1 MPKNIIYLNY
11 LNPFYKNELNI
22 NNDLNKK
29 YYASQRDYAKIFN
42 EISEIFEKI
51 FIKKTKEYYLQD
63 IAVVCHYDIMYLAEI
78 VKEIKF
84 TSNLKS
90 NRKIF
95 YGFSK
100 MNKSQYLKFLLNKR
114 LNRMKKNQDFTMK
127 YRDLIKNVLFS
138 DVMSRVI

>member
-51 FIKKTKEYYLQD
+51 FISVGPN
-63 IAVVCHYDIMYLAEI
+63 IAATRPPERTIEMALALNSFSQLS
-78 VKEIKF
+78 VAA
-84 TSNLKS
+84 NL
-90 NRKIF
+90 
-95 YGFSK
+95 
-100 MNKSQYLKFLLNKR
+100 
-114 LNRMKKNQDFTMK
+114 
-127 YRDLIKNVLFS
+127 
-138 DVMSRVI
+138 